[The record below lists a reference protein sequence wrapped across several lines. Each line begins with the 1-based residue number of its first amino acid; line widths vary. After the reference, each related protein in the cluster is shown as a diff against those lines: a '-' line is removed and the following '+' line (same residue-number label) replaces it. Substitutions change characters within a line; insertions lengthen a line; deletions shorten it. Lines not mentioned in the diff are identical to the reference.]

1 MDKWGRVGLVF
12 STTDPSKKIEIRR
25 TKTISNC
32 VWLPAKNI
40 YGFKIENINT
50 TGYRDL
56 VLSYKILPN
65 TLASSGVKANQANIN
80 VKCGEQMMTI
90 PSVELTSTS
99 EYKEV
104 ELTGIPEGITSI
116 EFISTENNLVGF
128 RLDDIT
134 LKGKK

>member
-1 MDKWGRVGLVF
+1 
-12 STTDPSKKIEIRR
+12 
-25 TKTISNC
+25 
-32 VWLPAKNI
+32 
-40 YGFKIENINT
+40 
-50 TGYRDL
+50 
-56 VLSYKILPN
+56 
-65 TLASSGVKANQANIN
+65 
-80 VKCGEQMMTI
+80 MMTI

-104 ELTGIPEGITSI
+104 ELTGIPESITSI

>member
-1 MDKWGRVGLVF
+1 M
-12 STTDPSKKIEIRR
+12 
-25 TKTISNC
+25 
-32 VWLPAKNI
+32 
-40 YGFKIENINT
+40 
-50 TGYRDL
+50 
-56 VLSYKILPN
+56 PN
-65 TLASSGVKANQANIN
+65 TLTSSGIKANQANIN
-80 VKCGEQMMTI
+80 VKCGEQMMAI

-104 ELTGIPEGITSI
+104 ELTGISEGITSI